1 MGVAGLSVGGTSVSK
16 KPKRTYRTE
25 RKRTPGNVN
34 ARNFG
39 NGDTGEGSDRV
50 GDVNFR
56 FLGII
61 RASNL
66 DKASESTIRLDNL
79 AMARDMELA
88 NKDAKAIKYATGWE
102 RGVDSKWRYEIE
114 DGKLRFS
121 SFWYSSATYLV
132 GGSQSSSGKT
142 KESFSIEKK
151 KNSLK
156 ITKA

>member
-1 MGVAGLSVGGTSVSK
+1 MGFSPNSKTQVSERLQRTSRIKAQGAS
-16 KPKRTYRTE
+16 RNE
-25 RKRTPGNVN
+25 RQGNTRLVTK
-34 ARNFG
+34 G
-39 NGDTGEGSDRV
+39 EGDTAV
-50 GDVNFR
+50 HFR
-56 FLGII
+56 FLGVIG
-61 RASNL
+61 ASNL

-88 NKDAKAIKYATGWE
+88 KKDAKAIKYATGWE
-102 RGVDSKWRYEIE
+102 RGIDGKWRYETE

-151 KNSLK
+151 R
-156 ITKA
+156 IA